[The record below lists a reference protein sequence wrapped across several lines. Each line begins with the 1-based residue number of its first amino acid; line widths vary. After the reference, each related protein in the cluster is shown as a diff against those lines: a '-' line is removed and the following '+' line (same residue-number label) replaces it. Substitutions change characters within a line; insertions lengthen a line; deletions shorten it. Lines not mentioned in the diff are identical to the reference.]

1 MSKKSKQMRRQA
13 EDLAERLES
22 HVESAR
28 DKAAPLV
35 AEAREKAGPALND
48 AKIKFSDDVLP
59 VLTAALA
66 AINEA
71 TEETRGEA
79 KRRGK
84 ATAAALKGEVEA
96 PKKKKHRLRRLLV
109 VLGLGGVAA
118 VVARKVTEQRASNA
132 WQSSYSPTP
141 ASPSADD
148 TGASTPDEAF
158 ADAAESPHPVT
169 TPDNPLAESKAKS
182 D

>member
-22 HVESAR
+22 QVESAR
-28 DKAAPLV
+28 EKAAPLV
-35 AEAREKAGPALND
+35 AEAREKASPAIND

-71 TEETRGEA
+71 TEETRDEA

-96 PKKKKHRLRRLLV
+96 PKKKHRFRKLLV

-148 TGASTPDEAF
+148 TGASTLDEAV

>member
-1 MSKKSKQMRRQA
+1 MSKNSKQMRRQA

-48 AKIKFSDDVLP
+48 AKIRFSDDVLP

-71 TEETRGEA
+71 TEETRDEA

-96 PKKKKHRLRRLLV
+96 PKKKHRLRKLLL

-148 TGASTPDEAF
+148 TGASTPDEAV